1 METVLDR
8 VNAWHRVAVLGKR
21 PATVTYQGELRKIFL
36 AHFPRLDASPDQIGE
51 PDVAT
56 FLEAVA
62 HYSAPR
68 FNALVGLLKTLFP
81 VLCAKLKRRAVRPKV
96 FVPPGQ
102 REFSALLAE
111 LDTRPR
117 SHAGLV
123 VRFLALSG
131 LRIGEARRL
140 PWVNVLPEGILV
152 TETKSGHP
160 RLIPFIGE
168 MPSVI
173 ERLRAVT
180 GHTPL
185 ILPQASVKKSL
196 ERACRI
202 VGIRR
207 LCHHDFRR
215 LFATR
220 CIECGVDTP
229 TAAKWLGHRD
239 GGALLGR
246 TYFFLMDAHSRAMAD
261 RIIMGDTGAG
271 KGSAGSASRN

>member
-1 METVLDR
+1 METVQDR
-8 VNAWHRVAVLGKR
+8 VNAWHRVAIVGKR
-21 PATVTYQGELRKIFL
+21 PATVTYHGELRKIFL
-36 AHFPRLDASPDQIGE
+36 AHFPEVHRDAGEIGE

-56 FLEAVA
+56 FLERVA

-68 FNALVGLLKTLFP
+68 FNALVSLLKVLFP
-81 VLCAKLKRRAVRPKV
+81 VVCHRLKRRPVRPKV

-102 REFSALLAE
+102 KEFAALLAE
-111 LDTRPR
+111 LDGRPR

-140 PWVNVLPEGILV
+140 PWANVLPEGILV
-152 TETKSGHP
+152 TDSKSGFP

-168 MPSVI
+168 MRSVLD
-173 ERLRAVT
+173 RLRAVT

-185 ILPQASVKKSL
+185 ILPQASVKRAL
-196 ERACRI
+196 RRACER
-202 VGIRR
+202 VGVRP

-229 TAAKWLGHRD
+229 TAAKWMGHRD

-246 TYFFLMDAHSRAMAD
+246 TYFFLMDGHSKAMA
-261 RIIMGDTGAG
+261 RRVEIA
-271 KGSAGSASRN
+271 A